1 MKALEVFKVYYESD
15 DTWHLVGIVAAE
27 NGYEAI
33 KKIKDNKLEEIC
45 SITGYS
51 PQEVQEEMNFDF
63 EGTVSNP

>member
-1 MKALEVFKVYYESD
+1 VKVLEVFKVYYESND
-15 DTWHLVGIVAAE
+15 VWHMVGIVTAE

-45 SITGYS
+45 SVTGYS

-63 EGTVSNP
+63 EEADLNP